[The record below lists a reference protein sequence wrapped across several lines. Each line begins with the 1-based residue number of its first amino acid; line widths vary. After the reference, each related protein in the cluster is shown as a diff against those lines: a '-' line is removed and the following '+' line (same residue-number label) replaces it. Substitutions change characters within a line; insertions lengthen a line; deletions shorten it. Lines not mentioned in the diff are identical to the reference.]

1 MCMDEDIQKRNN
13 LNMNRKIIKKQF
25 NLLNTDNILTFRKF

>member
-1 MCMDEDIQKRNN
+1 MDEDIQKRNN